1 LFYVVKIGLFLS
13 VMVKLEEH
21 LIYWLWE

>member
-1 LFYVVKIGLFLS
+1 VVKIGLFLS